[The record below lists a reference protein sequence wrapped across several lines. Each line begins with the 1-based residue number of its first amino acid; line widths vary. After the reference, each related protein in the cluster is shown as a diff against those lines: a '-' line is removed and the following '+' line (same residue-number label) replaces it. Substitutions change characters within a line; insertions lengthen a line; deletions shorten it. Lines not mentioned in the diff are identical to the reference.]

1 MRRGVHITSV
11 VYLAFVLYLCQ
22 VVRHH
27 LHVLKLPQLLYE
39 LLSRVQLLR
48 LVRPKLA
55 DVGQVLPDL
64 SDV

>member
-1 MRRGVHITSV
+1 MRRGVHIPSV
-11 VYLAFVLYLCQ
+11 VYLALVLYLRQ

-27 LHVLKLPQLLYE
+27 LHVLKLPQLFYE

-55 DVGQVLPDL
+55 DVRQVLPDL